1 MKRSSPERSG
11 SSGKHWQSTTVE
23 PRHLHERKNEASQ
36 SEADKDRGEKM
47 GRGETAC
54 SRCCSNGE
62 LLRRGLRLGRRD
74 SAALEL
80 RRRRLEDGS
89 TWLPVSWWRRLRRPA
104 QCPEEKERWRS
115 PGVEDGAACSG
126 WWRGRGRGGDPMG
139 LMLGSVQGSG
149 RWSSGSTPARR
160 RAGGGWGLTRRRE
173 RGVEQPSA
181 RRGGAFPAEDTTWR
195 KALLRLVGVPY
206 SGNVE
211 AVLRP
216 VSSEKEMMGSS
227 SSAAWQ
233 HDAQA
238 AQQQWE
244 ERLTGGAAKFL
255 IFD

>member
-1 MKRSSPERSG
+1 
-11 SSGKHWQSTTVE
+11 VE
-23 PRHLHERKNEASQ
+23 QWLHT
-36 SEADKDRGEKM
+36 
-47 GRGETAC
+47 GET
-54 SRCCSNGE
+54 
-62 LLRRGLRLGRRD
+62 
-74 SAALEL
+74 
-80 RRRRLEDGS
+80 
-89 TWLPVSWWRRLRRPA
+89 
-104 QCPEEKERWRS
+104 
-115 PGVEDGAACSG
+115 
-126 WWRGRGRGGDPMG
+126 
-139 LMLGSVQGSG
+139 
-149 RWSSGSTPARR
+149 

-255 IFD
+255 IFDEFLDCIKSLKKKKINHTSRIPKLGNFLVEIEGIKMNNFSHCLDYKFGIEFELKFLEPNQF